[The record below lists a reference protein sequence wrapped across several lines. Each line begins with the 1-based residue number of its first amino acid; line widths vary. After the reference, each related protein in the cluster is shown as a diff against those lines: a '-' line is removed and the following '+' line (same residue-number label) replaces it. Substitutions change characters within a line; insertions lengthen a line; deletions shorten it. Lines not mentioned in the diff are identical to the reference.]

1 MNTPAAP
8 ERYKISKRAAGYR
21 DEPLAGRC
29 CKLCFRFRG
38 QKCTAVEGFIFED
51 GYCSSFGIP
60 RMLHAAATTQRDHE
74 DRLPA
79 DREPSPA
86 R

>member
-1 MNTPAAP
+1 MNAANS
-8 ERYKISKRAAGYR
+8 EGFKISKRAAGYR
-21 DEPLAGRC
+21 DVPHAGRC
-29 CKLCFRFRG
+29 CRVCFCFRG
-38 QKCTAVEGFIFED
+38 QPCTAVEGFIFED